1 MESDKLNSGDL
12 QTSDLKSSDMK
23 SSNLKSSIQASTESE
38 LLPLGALPIVLAGQA
53 VVLLGQKAMFIPESR
68 SLVVADVHIGKAA
81 SFRSRHFFAPDGI
94 TNFDL
99 LRLGQLVKDLCASRL
114 IILGD
119 LVHAQDGMTDA
130 EVEVFER
137 FRSDNES
144 LAVTLVLGN
153 HDRKVQL
160 PQSWQLDLVHGYMVE
175 APFVYSHD
183 LIKSKEGYVLCG
195 HLHPSVTLSGQ
206 GKQRE
211 RLPCFWLRS
220 HYAILPA
227 YGVFTGSYTIR
238 PSRTDRVFVV
248 AHDTVVQMA

>member
-12 QTSDLKSSDMK
+12 QTSDLKSSD
-23 SSNLKSSIQASTESE
+23 LKPSIEDSTESNV
-38 LLPLGALPIVLAGQA
+38 LLPEGSLPIVLAGQS

-99 LRLGQLVKDLCASRL
+99 LRLGQLVKDLSASRL
-114 IILGD
+114 IVLGD

-137 FRSDNES
+137 FRAAHEG

-153 HDRKVQL
+153 HDRKVRL
-160 PQSWQLDLVHGYMVE
+160 PKSWQLDIVHGHMVE

-183 LIKSKEGYVLCG
+183 LIKSKDGYVLCG
-195 HLHPSVTLSGQ
+195 HLHPSVALSGQ

-227 YGVFTGSYTIR
+227 YGAFTGSYTIR